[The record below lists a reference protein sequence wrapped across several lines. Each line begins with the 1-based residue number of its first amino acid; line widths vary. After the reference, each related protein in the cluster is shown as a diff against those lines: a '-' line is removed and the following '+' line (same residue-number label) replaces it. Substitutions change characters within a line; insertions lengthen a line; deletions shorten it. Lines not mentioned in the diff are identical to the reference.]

1 MIMSQEK
8 KKKNV
13 LFEDFQV
20 GSSNFLG
27 VGGGPGQ
34 SAMSL
39 KPGKVTLLDLLKQ
52 AQDWENEMG
61 KAPNRLPFPLQDG
74 LTDQLGQLYV
84 DVLEVKNKVAQ
95 SEKNSIIKDNERASK
110 AVKKIQKKLSVIA
123 AAIKDIA
130 TDIDDISVGTSAPE
144 YHA

>member
-1 MIMSQEK
+1 MSREK

-20 GSSNFLG
+20 GSNNFLG

-95 SEKNSIIKDNERASK
+95 SAKNSIIKDNERAAKS
-110 AVKKIQKKLSVIA
+110 VKKIHKKLNVIA

-130 TDIDDISVGTSAPE
+130 TDIDGISVGTSAPE
-144 YHA
+144 EHA